1 VVVPQEGGQEE
12 DAGLV
17 AHAPLVEALQEAN
30 PWEGLCA
37 LEVGDLGW
45 GVGVP

>member
-1 VVVPQEGGQEE
+1 MVVPQEGGQEE

-17 AHAPLVEALQEAN
+17 AHAPLVEVLQEAN
-30 PWEGLCA
+30 LWEGLCA
-37 LEVGDLGW
+37 LEAGDLGW